1 MGMAVGGGR
10 RGGPSSEIN
19 MTPMID
25 VLLVL
30 LIIFMVIQPA
40 MQKGIEV
47 QVPPVEERQQPQS
60 EPNPDQIVLE
70 IQPGPNYSLNGIP
83 VAPQRLEGQL
93 RSIFNERARKV
104 LFVKGDESLRYH
116 EVIRAIDAARAANV
130 EVVGLVPR
138 SRTAAVAA
146 AGAGE

>member
-1 MGMAVGGGR
+1 MGMAVGGK
-10 RGGPSSEIN
+10 RGGPSSDIN

-40 MQKGIEV
+40 MQRGIEV
-47 QVPPVEERQQPQS
+47 QVPPVEERQQAQS

-70 IQPGPNYSLNGIP
+70 IQPGPVYSLNGIP
-83 VAPQRLEGQL
+83 VAEQRLEGQL
-93 RSIFNERARKV
+93 RSIFSERARKV

-116 EVIRAIDAARAANV
+116 EVIAAIDAARAAHV

-138 SRTAAVAA
+138 TRPAAVAV
-146 AGAGE
+146 AGE